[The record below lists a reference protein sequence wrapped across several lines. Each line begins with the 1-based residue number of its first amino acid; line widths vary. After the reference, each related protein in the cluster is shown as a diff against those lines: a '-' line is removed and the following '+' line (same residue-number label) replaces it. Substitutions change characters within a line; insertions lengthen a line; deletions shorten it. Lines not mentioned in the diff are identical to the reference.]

1 MNLRLRVSQ
10 SSPIHILNQSLGLL
24 EKSDKRKIF
33 IVVFVQILLGLL
45 DLAGVILLGVIGS
58 IAVGGVGSRPPG
70 DRISN
75 FLQFLSLDDASLTKQ
90 VVTLGV
96 FAVVILVG
104 KTLVSLYLTRR
115 ILFFLAR
122 QGARLSSQIVMRFL
136 NRPLLRIQSTSIH
149 ETAYAVTSG
158 MNVVTVGI
166 IGASIFLASDASLLL
181 ILGVSLLLIDPM
193 IALST
198 TLMFGIVGLVL
209 YLVLSKRAVRLGR
222 AQAKVSIKSQELI
235 IQVLTSYREI
245 FVKGRRKYFGEKI
258 SETRFQLAD
267 STAETAFLQNMSKF
281 ALEITVVVGTISIAG
296 IQFAIHT
303 GAHAIAVLS
312 IFLAATTR
320 IAPAVMR
327 IQQGLIQIRGNVGSA
342 SPTLELIRE
351 LRNENKVDDSI
362 STDSASIN
370 FFDNTGFIPEIELSN
385 VSFRYPDSD
394 SEMLSGATLKIEAGS
409 LNAFVGESGAGK
421 TTLADLILGLLEPES
436 GKVSVSGLRPIEAI
450 QKWPGAVAYVPQDVV
465 IFNGSIR
472 ENITLG
478 FENLDES
485 EAQLRKVVNL
495 ASLSDFVDELPEGL
509 DSQVGDRG
517 TSLSGGQRQR
527 LGIARA
533 LYTNPRLLV
542 MDEAT
547 SSLDGVTESIV
558 SGNISKL
565 HGDVTVILIAHRLS
579 TVRNAN
585 SVIYLQK
592 GQIHAIG
599 SFEEV
604 RRQIPDFDLQAKL
617 MGL

>member
-1 MNLRLRVSQ
+1 MSQ
-10 SSPIHILNQSLGLL
+10 SSPLHILNQSLGLL
-24 EKSDKRKIF
+24 EKSDKRKII

-45 DLAGVILLGVIGS
+45 DLAGVILLGIIGS

-70 DRISN
+70 DRISS
-75 FLQFLSLDDASLTKQ
+75 FLQFLGLDDASLTKQ
-90 VVTLGV
+90 VIMLGV

-104 KTLVSLYLTRR
+104 KTLMSLYLTRR

-166 IGASIFLASDASLLL
+166 IGASIFLASDVSLLL
-181 ILGVSLLLIDPM
+181 ILGMSLLLIDPM

-209 YLVLSKRAVRLGR
+209 YLVLSKRAIRLGR
-222 AQAKVSIKSQELI
+222 TQAKVSIKSQELI

-267 STAETAFLQNMSKF
+267 STAETAFLQNISKF
-281 ALEITVVVGTISIAG
+281 ALEITVVLGTVSIAG

-303 GAHAIAVLS
+303 GAHAISVLS

-342 SPTLELIRE
+342 APTLELIRE
-351 LRNENKVDDSI
+351 LKNEDKVDDSI
-362 STDSASIN
+362 FTDSASIN
-370 FFDNTGFIPEIELSN
+370 FFDNKGFNPEVELTN
-385 VSFRYPDSD
+385 VSFRYPNSD
-394 SEMLSGATLKIEAGS
+394 TEMLSGATFKIEAGS

-421 TTLADLILGLLEPES
+421 TTLADLILGLLEPQS
-436 GKVSVSGLRPIEAI
+436 GKVSLAGLRPIEAI
-450 QKWPGAVAYVPQDVV
+450 HKWPGAVAYVPQDVV

-478 FENLDES
+478 FENLVES
-485 EAQLRKVVNL
+485 EAQLNKVVNL
-495 ASLSDFVDELPEGL
+495 ASLRDFVGGLPEGL
-509 DSQVGDRG
+509 NSQVGDRG

-527 LGIARA
+527 IGIARA

-558 SGNISKL
+558 SGNISNL
-565 HGDVTVILIAHRLS
+565 HGEVTVILIAHRLS
-579 TVRNAN
+579 TVRKAN

-592 GQIHAIG
+592 GQILAIG
-599 SFEEV
+599 DFEEV
-604 RRQIPDFDLQAKL
+604 RSQIPDFDAQAKL

>member
-58 IAVGGVGSRPPG
+58 ITVGGVGSRPPG
-70 DRISN
+70 DRISS
-75 FLQFLSLDDASLTKQ
+75 FLQLLSLDDASLTKQ

-104 KTLVSLYLTRR
+104 KTLMSLYLTRR

-136 NRPLLRIQSTSIH
+136 NKPLLRIQSTSIH

-181 ILGVSLLLIDPM
+181 ILGISLLLIDPM

-267 STAETAFLQNMSKF
+267 STAETAFLQNISKF

-370 FFDNTGFIPEIELSN
+370 FFDNTGFVPEIELSN

-436 GKVSVSGLRPIEAI
+436 GKISLAGLRPIEAI

-485 EAQLRKVVNL
+485 EAQLDKVVNL
-495 ASLSDFVDELPEGL
+495 ASLSDFIGELPEGL

-527 LGIARA
+527 IGIARA

-565 HGDVTVILIAHRLS
+565 HGEVTVILIAHRLS

-604 RRQIPDFDLQAKL
+604 RRQIPDFDTQAKL

>member
-1 MNLRLRVSQ
+1 ME
-10 SSPIHILNQSLGLL
+10 LL
-24 EKSDKRKIF
+24 EKADKRKIS
-33 IVVFVQILLGLL
+33 IVVCVQILLGLL
-45 DLAGVILLGVIGS
+45 DLVGVILLGVIGS

-70 DRISN
+70 DRISS
-75 FLQFLSLDDASLTKQ
+75 FLRILNLDGTSLTKQ

-104 KTLVSLYLTRR
+104 KTLISLFLTRR

-122 QGARLSSQIVMRFL
+122 QGARLSSQIIMRYL
-136 NRPLLRIQSTSIH
+136 NRPLLRIQSTSTH

-166 IGASIFLASDASLLL
+166 IGASIFLASDVSLLL
-181 ILGVSLLLIDPM
+181 ILGASLFLIDPL
-193 IALST
+193 IAIST
-198 TLMFGIVGLVL
+198 TLMFGFVGLVL
-209 YLVLSKRAVRLGR
+209 YLVLNKRAARLGR
-222 AQAKVSIKSQELI
+222 TQAKVSIKSQELI
-235 IQVLTSYREI
+235 MQVLTSYREI
-245 FVKGRRKYFGEKI
+245 FVKGRRRYFGEKI
-258 SETRFQLAD
+258 AETRFELAD
-267 STAETAFLQNMSKF
+267 STAETAFLQNISKF
-281 ALEITVVVGTISIAG
+281 ALEITVVLGTITVAG

-342 SPTLELIRE
+342 APTLELIRE
-351 LRNENKVDDSI
+351 LRNEKAVEDSI
-362 STDSASIN
+362 STNRAGIN
-370 FFDNTGFIPEIELSN
+370 FFDNTGFIPEIELSE

-394 SEMLSGATLKIEAGS
+394 TEMLSGATLNIKAGT
-409 LNAFVGESGAGK
+409 LIAFVGESGAGK

-436 GKVSVSGLRPIEAI
+436 GKVSLSGLKPIEAI
-450 QKWPGAVAYVPQDVV
+450 QKWPGAVAYVPQDAV

-478 FENLDES
+478 FDNLDES
-485 EAQLRKVVNL
+485 QSQVSKAVDL
-495 ASLSDFVDELPEGL
+495 ASLNDFISELPRGL

-527 LGIARA
+527 IGIARA
-533 LYTNPRLLV
+533 LYTNPKLLV

-547 SSLDGVTESIV
+547 SSLDGVTESVI
-558 SGNISKL
+558 SENISKL
-565 HGDVTVILIAHRLS
+565 HGKVTVILIAHRLS
-579 TVRNAN
+579 TIRNAN
-585 SVIYLQK
+585 SVIFLQK
-592 GQIHAIG
+592 GQIRATG

-604 RRQIPDFDLQAKL
+604 RKQIPDFDIQAKL